1 MRKTM
6 TDDDQPTCGKGLAAN
21 AVLPEHLSA
30 LMNAMADLLDAHVLT
45 LDLTDETTR
54 AEYDAYTSLARQHS
68 EIGARLA
75 SVAQEMAGYRD
86 LPMGRH
92 HMEAMAG
99 QTEPFARLVGRK
111 RELLTL
117 LHDAVAEDQEML
129 DQMGT

>member
-1 MRKTM
+1 M
-6 TDDDQPTCGKGLAAN
+6 TDHDQPTCGKGLAAG

-54 AEYDAYTSLARQHS
+54 PEYDAYTSLARQHS

-75 SVAQEMAGYRD
+75 TVAHEMAGYRE

-99 QTEPFARLVGRK
+99 QIEPFARLVGQK

-117 LHDAVAEDQEML
+117 LHDAVDEEQEML
-129 DQMGT
+129 DQIGA